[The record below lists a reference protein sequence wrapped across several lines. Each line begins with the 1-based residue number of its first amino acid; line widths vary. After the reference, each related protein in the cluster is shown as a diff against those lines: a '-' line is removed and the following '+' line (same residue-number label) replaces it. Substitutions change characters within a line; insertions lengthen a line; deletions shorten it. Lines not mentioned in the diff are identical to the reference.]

1 MGSDRRCLSPGI
13 LAALSCTLP
22 ATIMSHHWLYVTIS
36 RIYATGL
43 RCGGYF
49 SQAVPSEAW
58 PEIIGLLQRL
68 GHCYL
73 MIRQITAE
81 WWSTSI
87 SGLRWSGTWW
97 SLHCYAPDIW
107 PHCQWFLGRWIILGF
122 GNPVGLL
129 YKRFLIHQWFVCMP
143 SSEAI
148 MSQEMGVIGFTRF
161 IIPGGNGQFPSIGLV
176 DIRNQATV
184 LVQAVCSCYITL
196 IPRTYLFSSP
206 NFQCGLYHQWLQHL
220 IPLI

>member
-129 YKRFLIHQWFVCMP
+129 YKRFLIHQIGRAHVWTPVTSAHLVCRLLLEKKKIKQTKL
-143 SSEAI
+143 SC
-148 MSQEMGVIGFTRF
+148 F
-161 IIPGGNGQFPSIGLV
+161 ISHKHRQIL
-176 DIRNQATV
+176 
-184 LVQAVCSCYITL
+184 
-196 IPRTYLFSSP
+196 
-206 NFQCGLYHQWLQHL
+206 
-220 IPLI
+220 